1 MLKEGWPYFYK
12 VILSFLI
19 QFKKEILNENDFPG
33 ILIILKSQNHVAKIV
48 AKANKTINLD
58 WNHLFDKAD
67 KLEIDNYF
75 VYKMHSNYDNDTQRF
90 KLSFSQ
96 Q

>member
-1 MLKEGWPYFYK
+1 MLIEGWPYFYK
-12 VILSFLI
+12 VILSFLML
-19 QFKKEILNENDFPG
+19 FKKEILNESDFPG
-33 ILIILKSQNHVAKIV
+33 VLTILKSQSHVPKYVSNSKEI
-48 AKANKTINLD
+48 TNLN
-58 WNHLFDKAD
+58 WNELFNDAS